1 MYLSKVSKK
10 SENVKIYKR
19 CSLNKN
25 HFKTWRE
32 QEWAEKLREF
42 EFNCIFGNFSEKTFD
57 NALELGCDS
66 SQYSKFLSI
75 YGKRLLAMDYD
86 QNKMTV
92 NNSRNII
99 FDVIDAQDISSFD
112 DNEME
117 VV

>member
-1 MYLSKVSKK
+1 
-10 SENVKIYKR
+10 
-19 CSLNKN
+19 
-25 HFKTWRE
+25 
-32 QEWAEKLREF
+32 
-42 EFNCIFGNFSEKTFD
+42 
-57 NALELGCDS
+57 
-66 SQYSKFLSI
+66 
-75 YGKRLLAMDYD
+75 MDYD